1 MGHEALQVS
10 SYPSGFRSYRGPK
23 EKLVQGHAHSDGREG
38 FTGELWRSIE
48 NIYAQ
53 ILAHPFLRGLTDGT
67 LSEERFRF
75 YILQDAFYLREYARA
90 LSLAGVRSPDEGA
103 LVMFNEHSA
112 GAITVERSLHE
123 GFLKDL
129 GVARGAAEAIE
140 ASPTTLAYTS
150 LLLKTATLGHYLEVL
165 GAVLPCYWIYS
176 EVGKALLDK
185 GSSNPLY
192 RRWIDTYGGEDFGS
206 LVEAV
211 LDLTD
216 ETCKDL
222 NASQKARVTRTFVAT
237 SRYEWMFWDAAWR
250 LEGWPVRQSTAPYAA
265 RDPVARIAVPEK
277 CEAPPNT

>member
-1 MGHEALQVS
+1 MVES
-10 SYPSGFRSYRGPK
+10 STVLRN
-23 EKLVQGHAHSDGREG
+23 G

-48 NIYAQ
+48 DVYAQ
-53 ILAHPFLRGLTDGT
+53 ILAHPFLAGLTDGT
-67 LSEERFRF
+67 LAEERFRF
-75 YILQDAFYLREYARA
+75 YVLQDALYLREYARA
-90 LSLAGVRSPDEGA
+90 LSLAGVRSPNENA

-129 GVARGAAEAIE
+129 GVAQEEAEATE

-150 LLLKTATLGHYLEVL
+150 FLLRTATLGDYPEVL

-176 EVGKALLDK
+176 EVGKALLEH
-185 GSSNPLY
+185 GSPNPLY
-192 RRWIDTYGGEDFGS
+192 GRWIDTYGGKEFGA

-222 NASQKARVTRTFVAT
+222 NTNQKAHVTRAFVTT

-250 LEGWPVRQSTAPYAA
+250 LEGWPVG
-265 RDPVARIAVPEK
+265 
-277 CEAPPNT
+277 